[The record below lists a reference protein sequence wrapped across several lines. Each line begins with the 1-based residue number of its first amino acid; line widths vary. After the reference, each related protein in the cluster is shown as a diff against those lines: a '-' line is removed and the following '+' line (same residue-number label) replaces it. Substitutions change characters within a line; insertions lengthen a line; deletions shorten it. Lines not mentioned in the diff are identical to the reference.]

1 MSAENKP
8 LILHQLDG
16 AELRIMLGGGLNL
29 LRAHREEVDSLN
41 VFPVPDGDTGANMLL
56 TMQSAWRE
64 IDHLD
69 TTHAGVLLRT
79 FARGAIRG
87 ARGNSGVILSQ
98 ILRGMAEAAGDL
110 AVLDARA
117 LARAF
122 RQAQLTAYKG
132 VMQPVEGT
140 ILTIIRAIADAG
152 EHAAALND
160 DLVFLLETSLLKARE
175 ALAQTP
181 DMLDV
186 LKEAGVVDA
195 GGAGLVYLLEGMT
208 RVAAGET
215 IDIEPTPAAISQA
228 TPHLEALGDEW
239 GYDIQFLVYNAPAGE
254 NEIRQK
260 LIEMGGESIVVGR
273 AGHVTKVH
281 VHNENPG
288 PFLAYGASLGH
299 MDDIVVENMTLQ
311 TLRRKGQWS
320 EDGGPDTMA
329 SSAPQLSD
337 SQAFSTNI
345 VAVAVGKGLQQVF
358 RSLGAR
364 EVVAGGQ
371 SMNPSTEDLLQA
383 LERVPE
389 TDVIILPNN
398 KNIILAAR
406 QAAALTDKKKVFVVE
421 TRTIPQGIAAMFAY
435 NPELDAA
442 RNAEIMQEMA
452 ATVHTIEITKAIR
465 DARVNGVKVNKGEAI
480 AIIDGD
486 IRYTDENPE
495 HVALQAVA
503 ALEADE
509 DGDVMTIYV
518 GEPAEPERTQFL
530 VETLRSRYPD
540 MEVEVVPG
548 GQPHYHYIISVE

>member
-1 MSAENKP
+1 LSAENTP
-8 LILHQLDG
+8 PPLHQIDG
-16 AELRIMLGGGLNL
+16 AKLRSMLRGGMTL
-29 LRAHREEVDSLN
+29 LRAHRDEVDSLN

-64 IDHLD
+64 VDHLD
-69 TTHAGVLLRT
+69 TPHAGALLRT

-98 ILRGMAEAAGDL
+98 ILRGMAETTGDL
-110 AVLDARA
+110 EVLNAQT
-117 LARAF
+117 LAQAF
-122 RQAQLTAYKG
+122 RQAQITAYKG

-140 ILTIIRAIADAG
+140 ILTIIRAIADAS
-152 EHAAALND
+152 EHAAALSD
-160 DLVFLLETSLLKARE
+160 DLVFLLETSLSKAQE
-175 ALAQTP
+175 TLARTP
-181 DMLDV
+181 EMLPV

-195 GGAGLVYLLEGMT
+195 GGAGLVYLLEGIA

-215 IDIEPTPAAISQA
+215 LDIEPEPTVISRT

-239 GYDIQFLVYNAPAGE
+239 GYDIQFLVYNAPASE
-254 NEIRQK
+254 DEIRQK

-273 AGHVTKVH
+273 ADNVTKVH

-311 TLRRKGQWS
+311 TLRRTGQWS
-320 EDGGPDTMA
+320 EDGELKNAVSPD
-329 SSAPQLSD
+329 PQMPE
-337 SQAFSTNI
+337 SQTFSTNI
-345 VAVAVGKGLQQVF
+345 VAVAAGEGLQQVF
-358 RSLGAR
+358 RSLGAC

-389 TDVIILPNN
+389 QDVIILPNN
-398 KNIILAAR
+398 KNIILAAK
-406 QAAALTDKKKVFVVE
+406 QAAALTDQKKAFVVE

-442 RNAEIMQEMA
+442 RNAELMQEMA
-452 ATVHTIEITKAIR
+452 ESVHTIEITRAIR
-465 DARVNGVKVNKGEAI
+465 DARVNGVKVSKNEAI

-503 ALEADE
+503 ALMA
-509 DGDVMTIYV
+509 DGDVITIYV
-518 GEPAEPERTQFL
+518 GDPAEPDRARLLT
-530 VETLRSRYPD
+530 ETLRTRYPD

-548 GQPHYHYIISVE
+548 GQPHYHYIISIE